1 MSLVSRWFCIDGPAR
16 VRLILAILAI
26 SWAALAV
33 AAGRDAFYGRKKT
46 GSPTEPWVEV
56 TRKPL
61 AASFG
66 LGAGLLAAGSLAAR
80 RLAGA
85 TEPPPAATDRSI
97 RISRWEVAM
106 LAGLM
111 IVPSLANGPRLAQSL
126 WLDEEFS
133 LRHFMVGEF
142 TPRDSADEAT
152 VPRLRW
158 NPVTLQ
164 ECLWD
169 YRSPN
174 NHGFYSLLARL
185 CHGGP
190 KKHDEPE
197 ATYFTPWRLRLPAF
211 VAAILAVPAVWYL
224 MRRLGFASLPAL
236 AAPLFMVLH
245 PWYVRYAT
253 EARSYGLL
261 LLLWPLAVLCLL
273 EVLATQRW
281 RWWLALALTEA
292 LLAWSWFNNVYWLAA
307 LNIPLAIA
315 AWQARG
321 SARFRFLIPWVAS
334 GLLAAALF
342 LPFVLPGL
350 LQVVAWVNEGRGEA
364 APEYRNRM
372 MADALTVLLTGEPW
386 HSADPDNP
394 LCPGRYADAATRPAW
409 LMLAFALPLVL
420 FTAGLP
426 GWKQRGPRGFL
437 AVLLLPLPL
446 LFAHASLRGSLIM
459 HWYPMPSLEAFAMIA
474 AAGAHRLACLLPAIT
489 RPLTTLA
496 LTAASCLAAQP
507 ASQMLRHHEVEP
519 NLAATRLTRTT
530 LNPYHPQSGKESI
543 TAALVQPR
551 RAYDPH
557 IVTAKSPDDLR
568 SLMQR
573 ASLRKVPFF
582 IHLGDATRARIQL
595 PDAMNLVDNPQFF
608 RPVATLHGLDHA
620 QTRHVW
626 QWTGNLPTDP

>member
-1 MSLVSRWFCIDGPAR
+1 MALV
-16 VRLILAILAI
+16 ILAIA
-26 SWAALAV
+26 WAALGV
-33 AAGRDAFYGRKKT
+33 AAGRDGFHGKKKT
-46 GSPTEPWVEV
+46 GNPAEPWVEV
-56 TRKPL
+56 SRKPL
-61 AASFG
+61 VAAFG
-66 LGAGLLAAGSLAAR
+66 IGAALLATGALTAR

-85 TEPPPAATDRSI
+85 TASATTAANRRI
-97 RISRWEVAM
+97 RVSRWELAT

-111 IVPSLANGPRLAQSL
+111 VVPSLVNGPRLAQSL

-142 TPRDSADEAT
+142 SPRDTADEST

-174 NHGFYSLLARL
+174 NHGFYSLLAKL

-190 KKHDEPE
+190 KQRDEPH
-197 ATYFTPWRLRLPAF
+197 ATFFTPWRLRLPAF

-224 MRRLGFASLPAL
+224 MRRLGFGSLPAL

-245 PWYVRYAT
+245 PWYVRYST
-253 EARSYGLL
+253 EARSYGFL

-273 EVLATQRW
+273 EVLATRRW
-281 RWWLALALTEA
+281 RWWLALAFTEA
-292 LLAWSWFNNVYWLAA
+292 LLAWSWFNNIYWLAA
-307 LNIPLAIA
+307 LNVPLAAA

-321 SARFRFLIPWVAS
+321 SERIRFVIPWIAS
-334 GLLAAALF
+334 SLLAAALF

-350 LQVVAWVNEGRGEA
+350 LQVVAWVKEGRGEA
-364 APEYRNRM
+364 GPEYRHRM

-394 LCPGRYADAATRPAW
+394 LCPGRFADAATRPAW
-409 LMLAFALPLVL
+409 LVLAFALPLVL
-420 FTAGLP
+420 FAAGLM

-474 AAGAHRLACLLPAIT
+474 AAGAHHLACLFPAIT
-489 RPLTTLA
+489 RPFTTLA
-496 LTAASCLAAQP
+496 LTAAGTLAAQP
-507 ASQMLRHHEVEP
+507 ASQTLRSHEVEP

-530 LNPYHPQSGKESI
+530 LNPYHPDSGKEAL

-573 ASLRKVPFF
+573 AALRKVPFF
-582 IHLGDATRARIQL
+582 IHLGDAKRARAQL
-595 PDAMNLVDNPQFF
+595 PDAMNLVDNPDLF
-608 RPVATLHGLDHA
+608 RPIATLHGLDHA

-626 QWTGNLPTDP
+626 QWTGKLPPDP

>member
-46 GSPTEPWVEV
+46 GSAAEPWVEI

-66 LGAGLLAAGSLAAR
+66 LGAALLAAGSLAAR
-80 RLAGA
+80 RLAGT
-85 TEPPPAATDRSI
+85 TEPPPAAPDRRI
-97 RISRWEVAM
+97 RVSRWELAM

-111 IVPSLANGPRLAQSL
+111 IVPSLANGPRLTQSL

-142 TPRDSADEAT
+142 TPRDPADEAT

-321 SARFRFLIPWVAS
+321 PARFRFLIPWVAS

-496 LTAASCLAAQP
+496 LTAASCLAGQP

-582 IHLGDATRARIQL
+582 IHLGDAKRARIQL

-626 QWTGNLPTDP
+626 QWTGKLPTDP

>member
-1 MSLVSRWFCIDGPAR
+1 MSLVSLWSRINGPACT
-16 VRLILAILAI
+16 RLILAVLAI
-26 SWAALAV
+26 AWATLSV
-33 AAGRDAFYGRKKT
+33 AAGRDDFYGKKKA
-46 GSPTEPWVEV
+46 GSAAEPWVELS
-56 TRKPL
+56 RKPL
-61 AASFG
+61 VASFG
-66 LGAGLLAAGSLAAR
+66 LGAVLLAAGALAAP

-85 TEPPPAATDRSI
+85 AAPASAAPSR
-97 RISRWEVAM
+97 RIGVPRWEWAM
-106 LAGLM
+106 LAGIM
-111 IVPSLANGPRLAQSL
+111 IVPPLVNAPRLAQSL

-142 TPRDSADEAT
+142 TPRDTADKAPIPT
-152 VPRLRW
+152 LRW
-158 NPVTLQ
+158 NPVSLQ

-190 KKHDEPE
+190 RKQEDRG
-197 ATYFTPWRLRLPAF
+197 AAYFTPWRLRLPAF
-211 VAAILAVPAVWYL
+211 AAAILAVPAVWYL
-224 MRRLGFASLPAL
+224 MRRLGFSSLPAL

-245 PWYVRYAT
+245 PWYVRYST

-273 EVLATQRW
+273 EVLATRRW
-281 RWWLALALTEA
+281 HWWLALALAEA
-292 LLAWSWFNNVYWLAA
+292 LLAWSWFNNIYWLAA
-307 LNIPLAIA
+307 LNVPLAVA
-315 AWQARG
+315 AWQARP
-321 SARFRFLIPWVAS
+321 SERIRFLIPWIAS
-334 GLLAAALF
+334 ALLAAALF
-342 LPFVLPGL
+342 LPFLLPGL

-394 LCPGRYADAATRPAW
+394 LCPGRFADAAARPAW
-409 LMLAFALPLVL
+409 LMLSFALPIIL
-420 FTAGLP
+420 FAAGLL

-474 AAGAHRLACLLPAIT
+474 AAGAHQLACLLPAIS
-489 RPLTTLA
+489 RPITTLA
-496 LTAASCLAAQP
+496 LTTASCLAAQP
-507 ASQMLRHHEVEP
+507 AAQMLRIHEVEP

-530 LNPYHPQSGKESI
+530 LNPYHPDSGRESI

-568 SLMQR
+568 RLMQQ

-582 IHLGDATRARIQL
+582 IHLGDVKRARAQL
-595 PDAMNLVDNPQFF
+595 PEAMNLVDNPDLF

-626 QWTGNLPTDP
+626 QWTGKLPHDP